1 MAVGDIGTYE
11 GYGFRLGASSGIM
24 AAGLGAGS
32 DVFQLR
38 NGNVKRIRILDVT
51 VNAAVGATGFTA
63 GAGQMSMFVARSWTG
78 DGSGG
83 STLSG
88 QSNLNTNKLRASAN
102 PSIVLTTSGSGSARI
117 STTAA
122 LSAGTRTLDS
132 VAVGNINFPAGV
144 AGTIMVADIP
154 IYRDASSL
162 YGVPL
167 VLAQNEGLVIQATVP
182 ATGVWQFGVNILWA
196 ELDGGQING

>member
-63 GAGQMSMFVARSWTG
+63 GAGQMSMFVARIWTA

-117 STTAA
+117 SATAA
-122 LSAGTRTLDS
+122 LTAGTRTLDS
-132 VAVGNINFPAGV
+132 VAVGNINFPAGA